1 LSAQVRAQN
10 TATLVLRRE
19 TVKGNGSMNA
29 PSRKGTAR
37 LFAEESLPDKLS
49 AEPALD
55 RATQERIGTH
65 LRAMY
70 DDLMQQ
76 PVPDRFVDLL
86 NRLEG
91 RKGNTDQ

>member
-1 LSAQVRAQN
+1 
-10 TATLVLRRE
+10 
-19 TVKGNGSMNA
+19 VKGIGSMNA
-29 PSRKGTAR
+29 PRRKGTAK

-49 AEPALD
+49 SEPTLD
-55 RATQERIGTH
+55 RATQERIGNH

-86 NRLEG
+86 DRLEG
-91 RKGNTDQ
+91 RKGKTDQ